1 MAASSSRSNPLNIY
15 LNDSLFT
22 KPDVCRQLINDGRQA
37 LADGVKS
44 RGQQAF
50 IEYARRVLVSCEQSG
65 INSFHL
71 RFSNPG
77 DYIAHANEW
86 IRVAGR
92 TRSVMEL
99 DLDFSDVN
107 LHDKFPED
115 NYACAELVSD
125 FYDMYPSSL
134 DTLRLTGCNFDPT
147 KLKEFKRLRNVTIAR
162 IAMEDE
168 MLQELIKNCDHV
180 EDLSLI
186 RLTATYII
194 RIADEKGVLKRLT
207 IEHCHSEETGFVEI
221 EARNLKYFNY
231 CGKVKLF
238 TIEAPKVDEAAFDFS
253 SEEKFTGDEGCLLS
267 EVISS
272 FVTAKEITVCSY
284 TSQVLPHG
292 DDPLRLP
299 ALNQML
305 RHLILK
311 KVAMHPNELP
321 GVVLL
326 LRSYP
331 ELENLTVIMDDVKLI
346 EGYTYPFNNRPANAA
361 AFWDRQITTI
371 TCLNRHLKKVTVQG
385 FKGTANELAFLKF
398 LLRKS
403 NVLKDMI
410 LEVARDDNIENRYRY
425 MGLAQTLHGLNNA
438 SPDVTTTIR

>member
-1 MAASSSRSNPLNIY
+1 MAASSSRSIPLNIY
-15 LNDSLFT
+15 LDDSPFT
-22 KPDVCRQLINDGRQA
+22 KPDICRQLINDGRQA

-50 IEYARRVLVSCEQSG
+50 IEYARKVMVSCEQSS

-107 LHDKFPED
+107 LHDKFPEG
-115 NYACAELVSD
+115 NNACAELVSD
-125 FYDMYPSSL
+125 FYDMYRSSL
-134 DTLRLTGCNFDPT
+134 DTLKLTGCNFDPA
-147 KLKEFKRLRNVTIAR
+147 KLKEYKHLHNVIIAR

-168 MLQELIKNCDHV
+168 MLQELIKNCDHL

-186 RLTATYII
+186 RLTSLYLI
-194 RIADEKGVLKRLT
+194 RIADEKGALKRLT
-207 IEHCHSEETGFVEI
+207 IEHCHSEDTGLVEI
-221 EARNLKYFNY
+221 EARNLKYFKY
-231 CGKVKLF
+231 FGRVKLF
-238 TIEAPKVDEAAFDFS
+238 TIEAPRVEEAVFDFS
-253 SEEKFTGDEGCLLS
+253 SEENFTGDEGCLLS
-267 EVISS
+267 GVISS

-284 TSQVLPHG
+284 TIQVLPHG
-292 DDPLRLP
+292 DDPLRLS
-299 ALNQML
+299 ASNQML

-331 ELENLTVIMDDVKLI
+331 ELENLTVTMDDVKQI
-346 EGYTYPFNNRPANAA
+346 EGFTYPFDNRPANAA
-361 AFWDRQITTI
+361 AFWALQITTI

-410 LEVARDDNIENRYRY
+410 LEVASDGNIENRNRY